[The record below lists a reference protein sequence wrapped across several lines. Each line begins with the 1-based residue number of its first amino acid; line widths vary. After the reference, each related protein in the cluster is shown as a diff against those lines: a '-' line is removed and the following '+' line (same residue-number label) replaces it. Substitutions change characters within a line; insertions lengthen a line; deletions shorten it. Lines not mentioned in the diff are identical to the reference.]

1 MNKAGFFKCHALR
14 IELAQELALY
24 DEALNLYRTQIWHLA
39 DEKFSQL
46 QRLYPERYLYKM
58 YVKRIAYFAEHSPG
72 ASWDGSF
79 TFITK

>member
-14 IELAQELALY
+14 IKLAQELALY

-46 QRLYPERYLYKM
+46 
-58 YVKRIAYFAEHSPG
+58 
-72 ASWDGSF
+72 
-79 TFITK
+79 